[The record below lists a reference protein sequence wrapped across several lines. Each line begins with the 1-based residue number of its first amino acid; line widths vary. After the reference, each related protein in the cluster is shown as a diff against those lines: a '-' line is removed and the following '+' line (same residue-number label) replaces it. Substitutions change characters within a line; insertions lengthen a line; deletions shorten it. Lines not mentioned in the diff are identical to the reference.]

1 MNKFEKLAGNGRRSE
16 EQGRTCCCCCCWAE
30 RNDSFDS
37 TNLYKELAIRE
48 RKFRIIIIFLFYS
61 IRIFV
66 IILRRPSYLERGYR
80 RLIAR
85 TPPLEREKKVKEGG
99 ERIVLDLKRE
109 AKQRAN

>member
-1 MNKFEKLAGNGRRSE
+1 MLLLLLLGGEKRFLRFHE
-16 EQGRTCCCCCCWAE
+16 
-30 RNDSFDS
+30 F
-37 TNLYKELAIRE
+37 KELAIRE

-99 ERIVLDLKRE
+99 ERIVLDLKRG